1 MAENINMYQSH
12 NAVDWYVDFASTVYR
27 GHLIT
32 SIRNIK
38 LCKTILCKLD
48 IIWFLIHLPRDNI
61 QTSFPE
67 EFKWDLSLYCLF
79 KWSSTMFPKFFHQ
92 REPSLLDA
100 IESQSF
106 SPILLGSLRPP
117 YWVEVHSQAFSKCK
131 KSCACLRLPRLDYS
145 RHFITL
151 KDRVN
156 WMMISNEE
164 QLKIIVLWY
173 FFFSCGYAAGAKK
186 KKDL

>member
-1 MAENINMYQSH
+1 MYQSL
-12 NAVDWYVDFASTVYR
+12 NAVDWYVDFASTMYK

-38 LCKTILCKLD
+38 LCKTIPCKLD
-48 IIWFLIHLPRDNI
+48 IIWFLIHLPRDI
-61 QTSFPE
+61 MQTSFPG
-67 EFKWDLSLYCLF
+67 EFKWDVSLYCLLKVMHCRILDDNYSWKF
-79 KWSSTMFPKFFHQ
+79 IKRHINYIYIRSGSSTMFPKFFHQ

-131 KSCACLRLPRLDYS
+131 NSAPASTCHD
-145 RHFITL
+145 
-151 KDRVN
+151 
-156 WMMISNEE
+156 
-164 QLKIIVLWY
+164 
-173 FFFSCGYAAGAKK
+173 
-186 KKDL
+186 